1 MLQPIFTK
9 HFEKD
14 IELCKRRNYDMDAF
28 KSIAIL
34 LLEEKPL
41 PKKHRDHKLS
51 GNFNKHRECH
61 IKPDWLL
68 IYYYNR
74 EHEQIIF
81 ERTGSHSDLFG

>member
-1 MLQPIFTK
+1 MLQPIYTK

-14 IELCKRRNYDMDAF
+14 IALCKKRNYDMEAF
-28 KSIAIL
+28 KSIAKL

-41 PKKHRDHKLS
+41 PKKHEDHKLS

-68 IYYYNR
+68 IYCYNKD
-74 EHEQIIF
+74 HTQIIF